1 MFFCL
6 DPVKHSFCR
15 QEALEVLTQ
24 VRIANIDV
32 NVSSSNAALQ
42 FWLSSHYHGVCLELI
57 RANPLLWCDVHVSPL
72 ALSLDCVASPLSL
85 SLSLSLSLWFYAT
98 NWRHS
103 ETHPS
108 DKLSDKCVCVFA
120 LLSLWGPFECLRYKS
135 QQGWIFKTLQSLKVM
150 EYEKKNL
157 KNTQRIYLL
166 EWKTPSVRVRQG
178 VPQTPVWGGHKMHRH
193 SDLFHAL
200 LHSKLSKAKWRRGS
214 LVKPS
219 ERCSAE
225 TLRFIATDGKT
236 VCKL

>member
-85 SLSLSLSLWFYAT
+85 SLSLSLILCNKLETLGDTSLRQIVWQVCLCFCTSFLVRAIWVSEIQVSTRMNIQNTPESESDGIWKKEFKKYAEDLSVRMKNSQRT
-98 NWRHS
+98 S
-103 ETHPS
+103 ETGRAS
-108 DKLSDKCVCVFA
+108 
-120 LLSLWGPFECLRYKS
+120 
-135 QQGWIFKTLQSLKVM
+135 
-150 EYEKKNL
+150 
-157 KNTQRIYLL
+157 NT
-166 EWKTPSVRVRQG
+166 SVGR
-178 VPQTPVWGGHKMHRH
+178 
-193 SDLFHAL
+193 S
-200 LHSKLSKAKWRRGS
+200 
-214 LVKPS
+214 
-219 ERCSAE
+219 
-225 TLRFIATDGKT
+225 
-236 VCKL
+236 

>member
-85 SLSLSLSLWFYAT
+85 SLSLSLSDFMQQTGDTRRHIPPTNCLTSVFVFLHFFPCEGHLSVWDTSLNKDEYSKHSRVWKWWNIWIWKKEFKKYAEDLSVRMKNSQRT
-98 NWRHS
+98 S
-103 ETHPS
+103 ETGRAS
-108 DKLSDKCVCVFA
+108 
-120 LLSLWGPFECLRYKS
+120 
-135 QQGWIFKTLQSLKVM
+135 
-150 EYEKKNL
+150 
-157 KNTQRIYLL
+157 NT
-166 EWKTPSVRVRQG
+166 SVGR
-178 VPQTPVWGGHKMHRH
+178 
-193 SDLFHAL
+193 S
-200 LHSKLSKAKWRRGS
+200 
-214 LVKPS
+214 
-219 ERCSAE
+219 
-225 TLRFIATDGKT
+225 
-236 VCKL
+236 